1 MSKKPNNASLYNE
14 AQAKD
19 NCGFGLIVNR
29 HGTANREVVQRS
41 ILGLTSMTHR
51 GAIGSDGKTGDGC
64 GLLFDLNK
72 EFFKKAVKKEI
83 HIELP
88 ELFGIAQ
95 VFTAH
100 LLRRDISSV
109 KSILESEGL
118 TLLTIRPVPVKKLI
132 LGPIALESLPHINQL
147 FIAPISKDFN
157 REHFESCLLQA
168 RKKIED
174 IYRDDEKFY
183 ICSMSSQTIVYKGL
197 MLPDAISDFYLDI
210 SKKSFTAKI
219 CLFHQRFST
228 NTQPRWH
235 LAQPFRLLAHN
246 GEINAI
252 RGNRNWVKARASK
265 FSTPLIPGISEFTSL
280 VNETGSDS
288 SALDNM
294 VELLVKGGI
303 NFFRAIRMVLPPA
316 WQNIHTM
323 DPEIRAF
330 HEYNSMHMEAWD
342 GPAGIVMSD
351 GQWAI
356 CVLDRNGLRP
366 ARYQVLHNG
375 MICIASETGIYP
387 TVESEVLK
395 KGRLSPGGIFAVNT
409 ETGEVLDQH
418 VIDDQLK
425 QHKPYRDWLKKSA
438 VYLESTL
445 DAFEGPGIKKIP
457 HKDLVTS
464 SKLFSLFNEER
475 VSIIKPLALEGIEGT
490 GSMGDDTALA
500 VLSSMPRS
508 IYDFFRQQFAQVTNP
523 PIDSLRESS
532 VMSLE
537 TCFGPELNIFEETQ
551 DHARRIVSTSPVLS
565 HKKLTSLLKNPY
577 FKVES
582 FNLIFSPKVQ
592 LQDAL
597 DDLTQKVV
605 QAVKKGV
612 VIIHLNE
619 ILPKGDSLSINALL
633 ATGCIHQE
641 LVKLGLRS
649 DANLIISSATA
660 RDTHQIACLIS
671 FGATAVYPWLAF
683 QIILDLTHRNELK
696 GSPTANC
703 AKYRKGINK
712 GLLKIISKIGI
723 STISSYRGSQLHEI
737 VGLNMDVVNLSF
749 TNTVSRVGGKTFAD
763 LDSEMRALKKYAGSN
778 VSEISLGGL
787 LKFVHGGEYHAY
799 NPEVVKKLQEA
810 VSSSSQ
816 EIYQEY
822 ADLVNLRS
830 PAMLRDLMALHY
842 PKKPKAVKV
851 APISSLLKKFDSAGM
866 SLGALSPDAHET
878 LAEAMNSM
886 GARSNSG
893 EGGEAKERYGT
904 SKMSKIKQ
912 VASGRFGV
920 TPEYLVNA
928 EVLQIKIAQ
937 GAKPGEGGQLPGG
950 KVNALIAK
958 LRYSTPGITLIS
970 PPPHHDIYSIE
981 DLAQLIFDLK
991 QVNPKALVSVKLVS
1005 EPGVGTIAAGVA
1017 KAYADLITISG
1028 HDGGTGASP
1037 LSSIRYAGSPWE
1049 LGLSEAHQALRASNL
1064 RHKVRLQADGGLKTG
1079 LDVIKAAILGAE
1091 SFGFGT
1097 GPMIAMGCKY
1107 LRICHLNNCATGVA
1121 TQRRDIIDH
1130 HFVGEKEKVVNY
1142 FTFIANEARQ
1152 ILSELGVSSIEEIIG
1167 QTKYLKDI
1175 TQLDP
1180 RTKNI
1185 DISAILYTDKKSLA
1199 PHFCMTKSN
1208 NPWDQAKLNQKIMQ
1222 NIKGPISKNIKSNF
1236 SYKISNQDRSV
1247 GAQASG
1253 FIASLY
1259 GERGVIQKQVLNF
1272 HGSAGQ
1278 SFGAWNA
1285 SGLHLKLQGDANDYV
1300 GKGMNGGKIVISN
1313 NSEYA
1318 SHNTPTVLAGN
1329 TALYGATG
1337 GELYVGGVVGERFAV
1352 RNSGASAVIEGA
1364 GDHCCE
1370 YMTGGH
1376 VTVLGEVGSNFGA
1389 GMTGGFAYVLDVN
1402 RRFFDQ
1408 CNRNL
1413 VNLERIVSEDM
1424 ESHRK
1429 FLKQTI
1435 ARHIKETKS
1444 ARAKIILDEF
1454 DRYEPSF
1461 WLVSPA
1467 ALNIQDLLKATTANA
1482 A

>member
-1 MSKKPNNASLYNE
+1 MPQQKPKISLYE
-14 AQAKD
+14 ESQAKD

-29 HGTANREVVQRS
+29 QGTLNRDVVTRS
-41 ILGLTSMTHR
+41 IAGLTSMTHR

-64 GLLFDLNK
+64 GLLFNLNQ
-72 EFFKKAVKKEI
+72 EFFQKRIKKELNI
-83 HIELP
+83 KLP

-95 VFTAH
+95 IF
-100 LLRRDISSV
+100 SSTSLKKNLSTIKAILKLENLIFV
-109 KSILESEGL
+109 CIREVPINKS
-118 TLLTIRPVPVKKLI
+118 V
-132 LGPIALESLPHINQL
+132 LGEIALESLPKINQI
-147 FIAPISKDFN
+147 FVTPISKDLN
-157 REHFESCLLQA
+157 KERFEACLLQS
-168 RKKIED
+168 RKKIEE
-174 IYRDDEKFY
+174 IHNNDEKLY

-197 MLPDAISDFYLDI
+197 MLPDAISNFYQDI
-210 SKKSFTAKI
+210 AKKSFTAKI

-265 FSTPLIPGISEFTSL
+265 FSTPLIPGISKFKSL

-294 VELLVKGGI
+294 IELLVKGGI
-303 NFFRAIRMVLPPA
+303 NFFRSIRMVLPPA

-323 DPEIRAF
+323 DPEVRAF

-351 GQWAI
+351 GEWAI

-366 ARYQVLHNG
+366 ARYQVLADG
-375 MICIASETGIYP
+375 MVVVASETGIYP
-387 TVESEVLK
+387 VKDEEILQ

-409 ETGEVLDQH
+409 ESGEIFDQK
-418 VIDDQLK
+418 VIDEQLK
-425 QHKPYRDWLKKSA
+425 ETKPYREWLKRSA
-438 VYLESTL
+438 IYLESTL
-445 DAFEGPGIKKIP
+445 DAFEGPGIKKI
-457 HKDLVTS
+457 HHHEFIKS
-464 SKLFSLFNEER
+464 SKLFSVFNEER
-475 VSIIKPLALEGIEGT
+475 VSVIKPLALDGLEGT
-490 GSMGDDTALA
+490 GSMGDDTTLA
-500 VLSSMPRS
+500 MLSTMPRS
-508 IYDFFRQQFAQVTNP
+508 IYDYFRQQFAQVTNP

-537 TCFGPELNIFEETQ
+537 VCFGPELNIFKETK
-551 DHARRIVSTSPVLS
+551 DHAKRIVSTSPVLS
-565 HKKLTSLLKNPY
+565 HKKLSTLLKNPY
-577 FKVES
+577 FSSKNFDLQYS
-582 FNLIFSPKVQ
+582 FKTNLKE
-592 LQDAL
+592 AL
-597 DDLTQKVV
+597 NVLTKKVV
-605 QAVKKGV
+605 SAVRRGKI
-612 VIIHLNE
+612 IIHLNE
-619 ILPKGDSLSINALL
+619 KLPEGNKLSINALL
-633 ATGCIHQE
+633 AVGCIHQE
-641 LVKLGLRS
+641 LVRLGLRS
-649 DANLIISSATA
+649 DANLIVSSATA
-660 RDTHQIACLIS
+660 RDTHQIACLLS
-671 FGATAVYPWLAF
+671 FGATAIYPWLAF
-683 QIILDLTHRNELK
+683 QTILDLTHRKELK

-703 AKYRKGINK
+703 ARYRKGINK

-737 VGLNMDVVNLSF
+737 VGLSSDIVNLSF
-749 TNTVSRVGGKTFAD
+749 TNTVSRVGGKTFQD
-763 LDSEMRALKKYAGSN
+763 LDDEMRSLYKYANSN
-778 VSEISLGGL
+778 VSEIGLGGL
-787 LKFVHGGEYHAY
+787 LKFVHGGEYHTY

-810 VSSSSQ
+810 VSLGSKKT
-816 EIYQEY
+816 YKEY
-822 ADLVNLRS
+822 ADLVNLRP
-830 PAMLRDLMALHY
+830 PAMLRDLMEVKF
-842 PKKPKAVKV
+842 PKKPKKIELTHV
-851 APISSLLKKFDSAGM
+851 SELLKKFDSAGM

-950 KVNALIAK
+950 KVNSLIAK

-991 QVNPKALVSVKLVS
+991 QVNSKALVSVKLVS

-1079 LDVIKAAILGAE
+1079 LDVVKAAILGAE

-1107 LRICHLNNCATGVA
+1107 LRICHLNSCATGVA

-1130 HFVGEKEKVVNY
+1130 HYIGEKERVINY
-1142 FTFIANEARQ
+1142 FTFIANEVQ
-1152 ILSELGVSSIEEIIG
+1152 EILTKLGVPNLESIIG
-1167 QTKYLKDI
+1167 QTQYLKDI
-1175 TQLDP
+1175 TQVNP
-1180 RTKNI
+1180 HTQNI
-1185 DISAILYTDKKSLA
+1185 DLSPILYSDQQSNA
-1199 PHFCMTKSN
+1199 PHYCNAISN
-1208 NPWDQAKLNQKIMQ
+1208 DPWDKAELNAKILKDLR
-1222 NIKGPISKNIKSNF
+1222 PSISKAHSTEF
-1236 SYKISNQDRSV
+1236 SYNISNKDRSV
-1247 GAQASG
+1247 GAQVSG
-1253 FIASLY
+1253 LIASLY
-1259 GERGVIQKQVLNF
+1259 GEKGLNQKQTLNF
-1272 HGSAGQ
+1272 KGSAGQ

-1285 SGLHLKLQGDANDYV
+1285 AGLHLKLDGDANDYV
-1300 GKGMNGGKIVISN
+1300 GKGMNGGKIVIS
-1313 NSEYA
+1313 SSGEYA
-1318 SHNTPTVLAGN
+1318 SQDSPTVLAGN

-1337 GELYVGGVVGERFAV
+1337 GELYVGGCVGERFAV

-1376 VTVLGEVGSNFGA
+1376 VTVLGSVGSNFGA
-1389 GMTGGFAYVLDVN
+1389 GMTGGFAYVLDTN

-1408 CNRNL
+1408 CNRSLINL
-1413 VNLERIVSEDM
+1413 DRIVSEEM

-1429 FLKQTI
+1429 FLKQI
-1435 ARHIKETKS
+1435 LARHIKETKS
-1444 ARAKIILDEF
+1444 ERAKLILDEF

>member
-1 MSKKPNNASLYNE
+1 MK
-14 AQAKD
+14 
-19 NCGFGLIVNR
+19 R
-29 HGTANREVVQRS
+29 
-41 ILGLTSMTHR
+41 
-51 GAIGSDGKTGDGC
+51 
-64 GLLFDLNK
+64 
-72 EFFKKAVKKEI
+72 FFKKV
-83 HIELP
+83 
-88 ELFGIAQ
+88 GI
-95 VFTAH
+95 
-100 LLRRDISSV
+100 
-109 KSILESEGL
+109 
-118 TLLTIRPVPVKKLI
+118 
-132 LGPIALESLPHINQL
+132 
-147 FIAPISKDFN
+147 
-157 REHFESCLLQA
+157 
-168 RKKIED
+168 
-174 IYRDDEKFY
+174 
-183 ICSMSSQTIVYKGL
+183 
-197 MLPDAISDFYLDI
+197 
-210 SKKSFTAKI
+210 
-219 CLFHQRFST
+219 
-228 NTQPRWH
+228 
-235 LAQPFRLLAHN
+235 
-246 GEINAI
+246 
-252 RGNRNWVKARASK
+252 
-265 FSTPLIPGISEFTSL
+265 
-280 VNETGSDS
+280 
-288 SALDNM
+288 
-294 VELLVKGGI
+294 
-303 NFFRAIRMVLPPA
+303 
-316 WQNIHTM
+316 
-323 DPEIRAF
+323 
-330 HEYNSMHMEAWD
+330 
-342 GPAGIVMSD
+342 
-351 GQWAI
+351 
-356 CVLDRNGLRP
+356 
-366 ARYQVLHNG
+366 
-375 MICIASETGIYP
+375 
-387 TVESEVLK
+387 
-395 KGRLSPGGIFAVNT
+395 SPGGIFAVNT
-409 ETGEVLDQH
+409 ESGEILDQKI
-418 VIDDQLK
+418 IDDQLK
-425 QHKPYRDWLKKSA
+425 QSKPYRDWLKKSA
-438 VYLESTL
+438 IYLESTL

-457 HKDLVTS
+457 HSEFIKS

-475 VSIIKPLALEGIEGT
+475 VSVIKPLALNGLEGT

-500 VLSSMPRS
+500 MLSSMPRS
-508 IYDFFRQQFAQVTNP
+508 IYDYFRQQFAQVTNP

-537 TCFGPELNIFEETQ
+537 ACFGPELNIFEESK
-551 DHARRIVSTSPVLS
+551 DHAKRIVSTSPVLS
-565 HKKLTSLLKNPY
+565 HKKLAALLNNPY
-577 FKVES
+577 FSSKNFDLQYS
-582 FNLIFSPKVQ
+582 LKSNLKE
-592 LQDAL
+592 AL
-597 DDLTQKVV
+597 NALTKKVV
-605 QAVKKGV
+605 AAVKKGE

-619 ILPKGDSLSINALL
+619 RLPESNKLSINALL
-633 ATGCIHQE
+633 AVGCIHQE
-641 LVKLGLRS
+641 LVRLGLRS
-649 DANLIISSATA
+649 DANLIVSSATA
-660 RDTHQIACLIS
+660 RDTHQIACLLS
-671 FGATAVYPWLAF
+671 FGATAVFPWLAF
-683 QIILDLTHRNELK
+683 QTILDLTHRKELK

-737 VGLNMDVVNLSF
+737 VGLSSDIVDLSF
-749 TNTVSRVGGKTFAD
+749 TNTVSRVGGKTFED
-763 LDSEMRALKKYAGSN
+763 LDAEMRSLNKYANSN
-778 VSEISLGGL
+778 VSEIGLGGL
-787 LKFVHGGEYHAY
+787 LKFVHGGEYHTY

-810 VSSSSQ
+810 VKTGCSKA
-816 EIYQEY
+816 YQEY
-822 ADLVNLRS
+822 ADLVNLRE
-830 PAMLRDLMALHY
+830 PAMLRDLMKINY
-842 PKKPKAVKV
+842 PAKPKRVELEDTKH
-851 APISSLLKKFDSAGM
+851 LLKNFDSAGM

-991 QVNPKALVSVKLVS
+991 QVNSKALVSVKLVS

-1079 LDVIKAAILGAE
+1079 LDVVKAAILGAE

-1130 HFVGEKEKVVNY
+1130 HYIGEKERVINY
-1142 FTFIANEARQ
+1142 FTFIANEVQEILAR
-1152 ILSELGVSSIEEIIG
+1152 LGVPNLESIIG
-1167 QTKYLKDI
+1167 QTQYLKDI
-1175 TQLDP
+1175 TQENP
-1180 RTKNI
+1180 ATENI
-1185 DISAILYTDKKSLA
+1185 DLSPILFSDKKSTA
-1199 PHFCMTKSN
+1199 PHYCNTPSNDPWDKGNLNSKILQDLQSSISN
-1208 NPWDQAKLNQKIMQ
+1208 NHSSD
-1222 NIKGPISKNIKSNF
+1222 F
-1236 SYKISNQDRSV
+1236 YYDISNRDRSV

-1253 FIASLY
+1253 FVASLY
-1259 GERGVIQKQVLNF
+1259 GEKGLKQKQTLNF
-1272 HGSAGQ
+1272 KGSAGQ
-1278 SFGAWNA
+1278 SFGVWNA
-1285 SGLHLKLQGDANDYV
+1285 AGLNLKLNGDANDYV
-1300 GKGMNGGKIVISN
+1300 GKGMNGGKIVIS
-1313 NSEYA
+1313 SSAEYA
-1318 SHNTPTVLAGN
+1318 SQDSPTVLVGN

-1337 GELYVGGVVGERFAV
+1337 GELYVGGSVGERFAV

-1376 VTVLGEVGSNFGA
+1376 VTVLGNVGSNFGA
-1389 GMTGGFAYVLDVN
+1389 GMTGGFAYVLDTN

-1408 CNRNL
+1408 CNRSLINL
-1413 VNLERIVSEDM
+1413 DRIVSEEM

-1429 FLKQTI
+1429 FLKQI
-1435 ARHIKETKS
+1435 LARHIKETKS
-1444 ARAKIILDEF
+1444 ERARVILDEF

>member
-1 MSKKPNNASLYNE
+1 MPQQKPKISLYE
-14 AQAKD
+14 ESQAKD

-29 HGTANREVVQRS
+29 QGTLNRDVVTRS
-41 ILGLTSMTHR
+41 IAGLTSMTHR

-64 GLLFDLNK
+64 GLLFNLNQ
-72 EFFKKAVKKEI
+72 EFFQKRIKKELNI
-83 HIELP
+83 KLP

-95 VFTAH
+95 IF
-100 LLRRDISSV
+100 SSTSLKKNLSTIKAILKLENLIFV
-109 KSILESEGL
+109 CIREVPINKS
-118 TLLTIRPVPVKKLI
+118 V
-132 LGPIALESLPHINQL
+132 LGEIALESLPKINQI
-147 FIAPISKDFN
+147 FVTPISKDLN
-157 REHFESCLLQA
+157 KERFEACLLQS
-168 RKKIED
+168 RKKIEE
-174 IYRDDEKFY
+174 IHNNDEKLY

-197 MLPDAISDFYLDI
+197 MLPDAISNFYQDI
-210 SKKSFTAKI
+210 AKKSFTAKI

-265 FSTPLIPGISEFTSL
+265 FSTPLIPGISKFKSL

-294 VELLVKGGI
+294 IELLVKGGI
-303 NFFRAIRMVLPPA
+303 NFFRSIRMVLPPA

-323 DPEIRAF
+323 DPEVRAF

-351 GQWAI
+351 GEWAI

-366 ARYQVLHNG
+366 ARYQVLADG
-375 MICIASETGIYP
+375 MVVVASETGIYP
-387 TVESEVLK
+387 VKDEEILQ

-409 ETGEVLDQH
+409 ESGEIFDQK
-418 VIDDQLK
+418 VIDEQLK
-425 QHKPYRDWLKKSA
+425 ESKPYREWLKRSA
-438 VYLESTL
+438 IYLESTL
-445 DAFEGPGIKKIP
+445 DAFEGPGIKKI
-457 HKDLVTS
+457 HHHEFIKS
-464 SKLFSLFNEER
+464 SKLFSVFNEER
-475 VSIIKPLALEGIEGT
+475 VSVIKPLALDGLEGT
-490 GSMGDDTALA
+490 GSMGDDTTLA
-500 VLSSMPRS
+500 MLSTMPRS
-508 IYDFFRQQFAQVTNP
+508 IYDYFRQQFAQVTNP

-537 TCFGPELNIFEETQ
+537 VCFGPELNIFKETK
-551 DHARRIVSTSPVLS
+551 DHAKRIVSTSPVLS
-565 HKKLTSLLKNPY
+565 HKKLSTLLKNPY
-577 FKVES
+577 FSSKNFDLQYS
-582 FNLIFSPKVQ
+582 FKTNLKE
-592 LQDAL
+592 AL
-597 DDLTQKVV
+597 NVLTKKVV
-605 QAVKKGV
+605 SAVRRGKI
-612 VIIHLNE
+612 IIHLNE
-619 ILPKGDSLSINALL
+619 KLPEGNKLSINALL
-633 ATGCIHQE
+633 AVGCIHQE
-641 LVKLGLRS
+641 LVRLGLRS
-649 DANLIISSATA
+649 DANLIVSSATA
-660 RDTHQIACLIS
+660 RDTHQIACLLS
-671 FGATAVYPWLAF
+671 FGATAIYPWLAF
-683 QIILDLTHRNELK
+683 QTILDLTHRKELK

-703 AKYRKGINK
+703 ARYRKGINK

-737 VGLNMDVVNLSF
+737 VGLSSDIVNLSF
-749 TNTVSRVGGKTFAD
+749 TNTVSRVGGKTFQD
-763 LDSEMRALKKYAGSN
+763 LDDEMRSLYKYANSN
-778 VSEISLGGL
+778 VSEIGLGGL
-787 LKFVHGGEYHAY
+787 LKFVHGGEYHTY

-810 VSSSSQ
+810 VSLGSKKT
-816 EIYQEY
+816 YKEY
-822 ADLVNLRS
+822 ADLVNLRP
-830 PAMLRDLMALHY
+830 PAMLRDLMEVKF
-842 PKKPKAVKV
+842 PKKPKKIELTHV
-851 APISSLLKKFDSAGM
+851 SELLKKFDSAGM

-950 KVNALIAK
+950 KVNSLIAK

-991 QVNPKALVSVKLVS
+991 QVNSKALVSVKLVS

-1079 LDVIKAAILGAE
+1079 LDVVKAAILGAE

-1107 LRICHLNNCATGVA
+1107 LRICHLNSCATGVA

-1130 HFVGEKEKVVNY
+1130 HYIGEKERVINY
-1142 FTFIANEARQ
+1142 FTFIANEVQ
-1152 ILSELGVSSIEEIIG
+1152 EILTKLGVPNLESIIG
-1167 QTKYLKDI
+1167 QTQYLKDI
-1175 TQLDP
+1175 TQVNP
-1180 RTKNI
+1180 HTQNI
-1185 DISAILYTDKKSLA
+1185 DLSPILYSDQQSNA
-1199 PHFCMTKSN
+1199 PHYCNAISN
-1208 NPWDQAKLNQKIMQ
+1208 DPWDKAELNAKILKDLR
-1222 NIKGPISKNIKSNF
+1222 PSISKAHSTEF
-1236 SYKISNQDRSV
+1236 SYNISNKDRSV
-1247 GAQASG
+1247 GAQVSG
-1253 FIASLY
+1253 LIASLY
-1259 GERGVIQKQVLNF
+1259 GEKGLNQKQTLNF
-1272 HGSAGQ
+1272 KGSAGQ

-1285 SGLHLKLQGDANDYV
+1285 AGLHLKLDGDANDYV
-1300 GKGMNGGKIVISN
+1300 GKGMNGGKIVIS
-1313 NSEYA
+1313 SSGEYA
-1318 SHNTPTVLAGN
+1318 SQDSPTVLAGN

-1337 GELYVGGVVGERFAV
+1337 GELYVGGCVGERFAV

-1376 VTVLGEVGSNFGA
+1376 VTVLGSVGSNFGA
-1389 GMTGGFAYVLDVN
+1389 GMTGGFAYVLDTN

-1408 CNRNL
+1408 CNRSLINL
-1413 VNLERIVSEDM
+1413 DRIVSEEM

-1429 FLKQTI
+1429 FLKQI
-1435 ARHIKETKS
+1435 LARHIKETKS
-1444 ARAKIILDEF
+1444 ERAKLILDEF

-1461 WLVSPA
+1461 WLISPA

>member
-1 MSKKPNNASLYNE
+1 
-14 AQAKD
+14 
-19 NCGFGLIVNR
+19 
-29 HGTANREVVQRS
+29 
-41 ILGLTSMTHR
+41 
-51 GAIGSDGKTGDGC
+51 
-64 GLLFDLNK
+64 
-72 EFFKKAVKKEI
+72 
-83 HIELP
+83 
-88 ELFGIAQ
+88 
-95 VFTAH
+95 
-100 LLRRDISSV
+100 
-109 KSILESEGL
+109 
-118 TLLTIRPVPVKKLI
+118 
-132 LGPIALESLPHINQL
+132 
-147 FIAPISKDFN
+147 
-157 REHFESCLLQA
+157 
-168 RKKIED
+168 
-174 IYRDDEKFY
+174 
-183 ICSMSSQTIVYKGL
+183 
-197 MLPDAISDFYLDI
+197 
-210 SKKSFTAKI
+210 
-219 CLFHQRFST
+219 
-228 NTQPRWH
+228 
-235 LAQPFRLLAHN
+235 
-246 GEINAI
+246 
-252 RGNRNWVKARASK
+252 
-265 FSTPLIPGISEFTSL
+265 
-280 VNETGSDS
+280 
-288 SALDNM
+288 
-294 VELLVKGGI
+294 
-303 NFFRAIRMVLPPA
+303 MVLPPA

-342 GPAGIVMSD
+342 GPAGVVMSD

-375 MICIASETGIYP
+375 MICVASETGIYP
-387 TVESEVLK
+387 TTEEEVLQ

-409 ETGEVLDQH
+409 ETGEVLDQSA
-418 VIDDQLK
+418 IDNQLK
-425 QHKPYRDWLKKSA
+425 QHKPYREWLKKSA

-445 DAFEGPGIKKIP
+445 DAFEGPSIKKMP
-457 HKDLVTS
+457 HADLITA

-475 VSIIKPLALEGIEGT
+475 VSIIKPLALAGIEGT

-500 VLSSMPRS
+500 VLSRLPRS
-508 IYDFFRQQFAQVTNP
+508 IYDYFRQQFAQVTNP
-523 PIDSLRESS
+523 PIDSLRETS

-537 TCFGPELNIFEETQ
+537 TCFGPELNIFEETAE
-551 DHARRIVSTSPVLS
+551 HAKRIVSTSPVLS
-565 HKKLTSLLKNPY
+565 HKKLNSLLKNSY

-582 FNLIFSPKVQ
+582 FDLTYPQK
-592 LQDAL
+592 LELADAL
-597 DDLTQKVV
+597 EDLTNKVIN
-605 QAVKKGV
+605 AVKKGV

-619 ILPKGDSLSINALL
+619 ILPKGDALSINALL
-633 ATGCIHQE
+633 AVGCIHQE

-649 DANLIISSATA
+649 DANLLVSSASA
-660 RDTHQIACLIS
+660 RDTHQIACLLS
-671 FGATAVYPWLAF
+671 FGATAVFPWLAF

-696 GSPTANC
+696 GSATANC

-737 VGLNMDVVNLSF
+737 VGLNRDVVQLSF
-749 TNTVSRVGGKTFAD
+749 TNTVSRVGGKTFND
-763 LDSEMRALKKYAGSN
+763 LDTEMRSLKKYAHSN

-810 VSSSSQ
+810 VSSGS
-816 EIYQEY
+816 EKTYKEY
-822 ADLVNLRS
+822 ADLVNFRP
-830 PAMLRDLMALHY
+830 PAMLRDLMTLKY
-842 PKKPKAVKV
+842 PKKPKKV
-851 APISSLLKKFDSAGM
+851 TVVPIKSMLKKFDSAGM

-1037 LSSIRYAGSPWE
+1037 LSSIRHAGSPWE

-1130 HFVGEKEKVVNY
+1130 HFVGEKEKVINY
-1142 FTFIANEARQ
+1142 FTFIANEVRQ
-1152 ILSELGVSSIEEIIG
+1152 ILSELGVSSIEDIIG
-1167 QTKYLKDI
+1167 QTQYLEDI

-1185 DISAILYTDKKSLA
+1185 DISAILYSDRQSTSSHYCNT
-1199 PHFCMTKSN
+1199 PSN
-1208 NPWDQAKLNQKIMQ
+1208 DPWDQADLNKKIMR
-1222 NIKGPISKNIKSNF
+1222 NLKDSISKNKEANF
-1236 SYKISNQDRSV
+1236 SYKISNRDRSV

-1259 GERGVIQKQVLNF
+1259 GERGVTQTQTLNF
-1272 HGSAGQ
+1272 KGSAGQ

-1285 SGLHLKLQGDANDYV
+1285 NGLNLILQGDANDYV

-1313 NSEYA
+1313 ASQYA
-1318 SHNTPTVLAGN
+1318 SQSTPTVLAGN

-1337 GELYVGGVVGERFAV
+1337 GELYVGGSAGERFAV

-1376 VTVLGEVGSNFGA
+1376 VTVIGDVGSNFGA
-1389 GMTGGFAYVLDVN
+1389 GMTGGFAYVLDTN

-1408 CNRNL
+1408 CNRSL
-1413 VNLERIVSEDM
+1413 VNLDRIVSEDM

-1429 FLKQTI
+1429 FLKQI
-1435 ARHIKETKS
+1435 LARHIKETKS
-1444 ARAKIILDEF
+1444 LRAKTILYEF
-1454 DRYEPSF
+1454 DRYSPSF

-1467 ALNIQDLLKATTANA
+1467 ALNIKDLLKATTANA

>member
-1 MSKKPNNASLYNE
+1 
-14 AQAKD
+14 
-19 NCGFGLIVNR
+19 
-29 HGTANREVVQRS
+29 
-41 ILGLTSMTHR
+41 
-51 GAIGSDGKTGDGC
+51 
-64 GLLFDLNK
+64 
-72 EFFKKAVKKEI
+72 
-83 HIELP
+83 
-88 ELFGIAQ
+88 
-95 VFTAH
+95 
-100 LLRRDISSV
+100 
-109 KSILESEGL
+109 
-118 TLLTIRPVPVKKLI
+118 
-132 LGPIALESLPHINQL
+132 
-147 FIAPISKDFN
+147 
-157 REHFESCLLQA
+157 
-168 RKKIED
+168 
-174 IYRDDEKFY
+174 
-183 ICSMSSQTIVYKGL
+183 
-197 MLPDAISDFYLDI
+197 
-210 SKKSFTAKI
+210 
-219 CLFHQRFST
+219 
-228 NTQPRWH
+228 
-235 LAQPFRLLAHN
+235 
-246 GEINAI
+246 
-252 RGNRNWVKARASK
+252 
-265 FSTPLIPGISEFTSL
+265 
-280 VNETGSDS
+280 
-288 SALDNM
+288 
-294 VELLVKGGI
+294 
-303 NFFRAIRMVLPPA
+303 
-316 WQNIHTM
+316 M
-323 DPEIRAF
+323 DPEVRAF

-351 GQWAI
+351 GEWAI

-366 ARYQVLHNG
+366 ARYQVLANG
-375 MICIASETGIYP
+375 MITVASETGIYP
-387 TVESEVLK
+387 VADEEILQ

-409 ETGEVLDQH
+409 ESGEILDQKI
-418 VIDDQLK
+418 IDDQLK
-425 QHKPYRDWLKKSA
+425 QRKPYRDWLKKSA
-438 VYLESTL
+438 IYLESTL
-445 DAFEGPGIKKIP
+445 DAFEGPSIKKIP
-457 HKDLVTS
+457 HSEFIKS
-464 SKLFSLFNEER
+464 SKLFSLYNEER
-475 VSIIKPLALEGIEGT
+475 VSVIKPLALDGLEGT

-500 VLSSMPRS
+500 MLSSMPRS
-508 IYDFFRQQFAQVTNP
+508 IYDYFRQQFAQVTNP

-537 TCFGPELNIFEETQ
+537 ACFGPELNIFEESK
-551 DHARRIVSTSPVLS
+551 DHAKRIVSTSPLLS
-565 HKKLTSLLKNPY
+565 HKKLSALLKNPY
-577 FKVES
+577 FSSKN
-582 FNLIFSPKVQ
+582 FDLQYSPKSN
-592 LQDAL
+592 LKDAL
-597 DDLTQKVV
+597 NELTKKVV
-605 QAVKKGV
+605 SAVRNGEI
-612 VIIHLNE
+612 IIHLNE
-619 ILPKGDSLSINALL
+619 KLPDGNKLSINALL
-633 ATGCIHQE
+633 AVGCIHQE
-641 LVKLGLRS
+641 LVRLGLRS
-649 DANLIISSATA
+649 NANLIVSSATA
-660 RDTHQIACLIS
+660 RDTHQIACLLS
-671 FGATAVYPWLAF
+671 FGATAVFPWLAF
-683 QIILDLTHRNELK
+683 QTILDLTYRKELK

-737 VGLNMDVVNLSF
+737 VGLSSDIVDLSF
-749 TNTVSRVGGKTFAD
+749 TNTVSRVGGKTFED
-763 LDSEMRALKKYAGSN
+763 LDAEMRSLNKYANSN
-778 VSEISLGGL
+778 VSEIGLGGL
-787 LKFVHGGEYHAY
+787 LKFVHGGEYHTY

-810 VSSSSQ
+810 VRTGSNQ
-816 EIYQEY
+816 AYQEY
-822 ADLVNLRS
+822 AALVNLRD
-830 PAMLRDLMALHY
+830 PAMLRDLMRVKF
-842 PKKPKAVKV
+842 PKHPQKV
-851 APISSLLKKFDSAGM
+851 QPYNTKLLLKKFDSAGM

-950 KVNALIAK
+950 KVNELIAK

-991 QVNPKALVSVKLVS
+991 QVNSKALVSVKLVS

-1079 LDVIKAAILGAE
+1079 LDVVKAAILGAE

-1130 HFVGEKEKVVNY
+1130 HYIGEKDRVINY
-1142 FTFIANEARQ
+1142 FSFIANEVQ
-1152 ILSELGVSSIEEIIG
+1152 EILVKLGVPDLESIIG
-1167 QTKYLKDI
+1167 QTHFLEDI
-1175 TQLDP
+1175 TQDNST
-1180 RTKNI
+1180 TKNI
-1185 DISAILYTDKKSLA
+1185 DLSPILYSDKKSHA
-1199 PHFCMTKSN
+1199 PHYCKSSSN
-1208 NPWDQAKLNQKIMQ
+1208 DPWDKATLNTKILQ
-1222 NIKGPISKNIKSNF
+1222 DIKSSIANDQKSEF
-1236 SYKISNQDRSV
+1236 HYKISNRDRSV

-1253 FIASLY
+1253 YIASLY
-1259 GERGVIQKQVLNF
+1259 GERGLKQKQILNF
-1272 HGSAGQ
+1272 VGSAGQ
-1278 SFGAWNA
+1278 SFGVWNA
-1285 SGLHLKLQGDANDYV
+1285 AGLTLNLNGDANDYV
-1300 GKGMNGGKIVISN
+1300 GKGMNGGKIIIS
-1313 NSEYA
+1313 SSAEYA
-1318 SHNTPTVLAGN
+1318 SQKSPSVLVGN

-1337 GELYVGGVVGERFAV
+1337 GELYVGGCVGERFAV

-1376 VTVLGEVGSNFGA
+1376 VTVLGNVGANFGA
-1389 GMTGGFAYVLDVN
+1389 GMTGGFAYVLDTD

-1408 CNRNL
+1408 CNRSLINL
-1413 VNLERIVSEDM
+1413 DRIVSEEM

-1429 FLKQTI
+1429 FLKQII

-1444 ARAKIILDEF
+1444 ERAKVILDEF

>member
-1 MSKKPNNASLYNE
+1 MPQQHKTASLYSE
-14 AQAKD
+14 SQAKD

-29 HGTANREVVQRS
+29 NGALKREVVTRS
-41 ILGLTSMTHR
+41 IAGLTSMTHR

-64 GLLFDLNK
+64 GLLFDLNRK
-72 EFFKKAVKKEI
+72 FFQKTIKKELNI
-83 HIELP
+83 DLP

-95 VFTAH
+95 IFSSHV
-100 LLRRDISSV
+100 LKKDIDTIT
-109 KSILESEGL
+109 SILQSENLSFVCKRKVPINES
-118 TLLTIRPVPVKKLI
+118 V
-132 LGPIALESLPHINQL
+132 LGEIALESIPKINQI
-147 FIAPISKDFN
+147 FIVPISNNFSKE
-157 REHFESCLLQA
+157 RFESCLLQA
-168 RKKIED
+168 RKKIEE
-174 IYRDDEKFY
+174 IYNNEEKLY

-197 MLPDAISDFYLDI
+197 MLPNAISKFYSDI
-210 SKKSFTAKI
+210 DKKSFTAKI

-265 FSTPLIPGISEFTSL
+265 FSTPLIPDIGEFKSL

-294 VELLVKGGI
+294 IEILVRGGI
-303 NFFRAIRMVLPPA
+303 NFFRSIRMVLPPA

-323 DPEIRAF
+323 DPEVRAF

-351 GQWAI
+351 GKWAI

-366 ARYQVLHNG
+366 SRYQVLKNG
-375 MICIASETGIYP
+375 MISVASETGIYP
-387 TVESEVLK
+387 VEDDEILQ
-395 KGRLSPGGIFAVNT
+395 KGRLTPGGIFAVNT
-409 ETGEVLDQH
+409 DSGEIFDQNI
-418 VIDDQLK
+418 IDNKLK
-425 QHKPYRDWLKKSA
+425 KNKPYRDWLRKSA
-438 VYLESTL
+438 IYLESTL

-457 HKDLVTS
+457 HADLVKS

-475 VSIIKPLALEGIEGT
+475 VSVIKPLALDGIEGT

-500 VLSSMPRS
+500 MLSSMPRS
-508 IYDFFRQQFAQVTNP
+508 IYDYFRQQFAQVTNP
-523 PIDSLRESS
+523 PIDSLRETS

-537 TCFGPELNIFEETQ
+537 TCFGPELNIFEETK
-551 DHARRIVSTSPVLS
+551 DHAKRIVSTSPVLS
-565 HKKLTSLLKNPY
+565 HKKLSSLLKNTY
-577 FKVES
+577 FQSKTFDLHYS
-582 FNLIFSPKVQ
+582 AKSNLKN
-592 LQDAL
+592 AL
-597 DDLTQKVV
+597 YELTEEVV
-605 QAVKKGV
+605 SSVKKGD

-619 ILPKGDSLSINALL
+619 KLPEGNKLSINALL
-633 ATGCIHQE
+633 AVGCIHQE
-641 LVKLGLRS
+641 LVRMGLRS
-649 DANLIISSATA
+649 DANLIVSSASA
-660 RDTHQIACLIS
+660 RDTHQIACLLS

-683 QIILDLTHRNELK
+683 QTILDLTHRKELK

-703 AKYRKGINK
+703 AMYRKGINK

-737 VGLNMDVVNLSF
+737 VGLNNDIVNYSF
-749 TNTVSRVGGKTFAD
+749 TNTVSRVGGKNFED
-763 LDSEMRALKKYAGSN
+763 LDHEMRSLKEYADSN
-778 VSEISLGGL
+778 VSEIGLGGL
-787 LKFVHGGEYHAY
+787 LKFVHGGEYHTY

-810 VSSSSQ
+810 VKTGSKDA
-816 EIYQEY
+816 YQQY
-822 ADLVNLRS
+822 ANLVNHRP
-830 PAMLRDLMALHY
+830 PAMLRDLLEINY
-842 PKKPKAVKV
+842 PKKAKKV
-851 APISSLLKKFDSAGM
+851 EPVEIHHLLKKFDSAGM
-866 SLGALSPDAHET
+866 SLGALSPNAHET

-950 KVNALIAK
+950 KVNQLIAK

-991 QVNPKALVSVKLVS
+991 QVNSDALVSVKLVS

-1079 LDVIKAAILGAE
+1079 LDVVKAAILGAE

-1121 TQRRDIIDH
+1121 TQRKDIIDH
-1130 HFVGEKEKVVNY
+1130 HYVGEKERVINY
-1142 FTFIANEARQ
+1142 FTFIAEEVQ
-1152 ILSELGVSSIEEIIG
+1152 EILSNLGVTSLESIIG
-1167 QTKYLKDI
+1167 QTQYLKDI
-1175 TQLDP
+1175 TQLNP
-1180 RTKNI
+1180 STKNI
-1185 DISAILYTDKKSLA
+1185 DLSPILFSDKKSKA
-1199 PHFCMTKSN
+1199 PHFCNTPSN
-1208 NPWDQAKLNQKIMQ
+1208 DPWDKADLNKKML
-1222 NIKGPISKNIKSNF
+1222 KDLKSSISKGKSADF
-1236 SYKISNQDRSV
+1236 AYKISNRDRSV
-1247 GAQASG
+1247 GAQVSG

-1259 GERGVIQKQVLNF
+1259 GEEGCKEEQNINF
-1272 HGSAGQ
+1272 DGSAGQ

-1285 SGLHLKLQGDANDYV
+1285 AGLNLRLNGDANDYV
-1300 GKGMNGGKIVISN
+1300 GKGMNGGKIVIS
-1313 NSEYA
+1313 STGDFA
-1318 SHNTPTVLAGN
+1318 LKDSPAVLAGN

-1337 GELYVGGVVGERFAV
+1337 GELYVGGLVGERFAV
-1352 RNSGASAVIEGA
+1352 RNSGATAVIEGA

-1389 GMTGGFAYVLDVN
+1389 GMTGGFAYVLDTN
-1402 RRFFDQ
+1402 RKFFDQ
-1408 CNRNL
+1408 CNRSL
-1413 VNLERIVSEDM
+1413 VNLDRIVSEEM

-1429 FLKQTI
+1429 FLKQII

-1444 ARAKIILDEF
+1444 ERAKLILNEF
-1454 DRYEPSF
+1454 DRFQPSF

>member
-1 MSKKPNNASLYNE
+1 
-14 AQAKD
+14 
-19 NCGFGLIVNR
+19 
-29 HGTANREVVQRS
+29 
-41 ILGLTSMTHR
+41 
-51 GAIGSDGKTGDGC
+51 
-64 GLLFDLNK
+64 
-72 EFFKKAVKKEI
+72 
-83 HIELP
+83 
-88 ELFGIAQ
+88 
-95 VFTAH
+95 
-100 LLRRDISSV
+100 
-109 KSILESEGL
+109 
-118 TLLTIRPVPVKKLI
+118 
-132 LGPIALESLPHINQL
+132 
-147 FIAPISKDFN
+147 
-157 REHFESCLLQA
+157 
-168 RKKIED
+168 
-174 IYRDDEKFY
+174 
-183 ICSMSSQTIVYKGL
+183 
-197 MLPDAISDFYLDI
+197 
-210 SKKSFTAKI
+210 
-219 CLFHQRFST
+219 
-228 NTQPRWH
+228 
-235 LAQPFRLLAHN
+235 
-246 GEINAI
+246 
-252 RGNRNWVKARASK
+252 
-265 FSTPLIPGISEFTSL
+265 
-280 VNETGSDS
+280 
-288 SALDNM
+288 
-294 VELLVKGGI
+294 
-303 NFFRAIRMVLPPA
+303 
-316 WQNIHTM
+316 M
-323 DPEIRAF
+323 DPEVRAF

-351 GQWAI
+351 GEWAI

-366 ARYQVLHNG
+366 ARYQVLANG
-375 MICIASETGIYP
+375 MITVASETGIYP
-387 TVESEVLK
+387 VADEEILQ

-409 ETGEVLDQH
+409 ESGEILDQKI
-418 VIDDQLK
+418 IDDQLK
-425 QHKPYRDWLKKSA
+425 QRKPYRDWLKKSA
-438 VYLESTL
+438 IYLESTL
-445 DAFEGPGIKKIP
+445 DAFEGPSIKKIP
-457 HKDLVTS
+457 HSEFIKS
-464 SKLFSLFNEER
+464 SKLFSLYNEER
-475 VSIIKPLALEGIEGT
+475 VSVIKPLALDGLEGT

-500 VLSSMPRS
+500 MLSSMPRS
-508 IYDFFRQQFAQVTNP
+508 IYDYFRQQFAQVTNP

-537 TCFGPELNIFEETQ
+537 ACFGPELNIFEESK
-551 DHARRIVSTSPVLS
+551 DHAKRIVSTSPLLS
-565 HKKLTSLLKNPY
+565 HKKLSALLKNPY
-577 FKVES
+577 FSSKN
-582 FNLIFSPKVQ
+582 FDLQYSPKSN
-592 LQDAL
+592 LKDAL
-597 DDLTQKVV
+597 KELTKKVV
-605 QAVKKGV
+605 SAVRNGEI
-612 VIIHLNE
+612 IIHLNE
-619 ILPKGDSLSINALL
+619 KLPDGNKLSINALL
-633 ATGCIHQE
+633 AVGCIHQE
-641 LVKLGLRS
+641 LVRLGLRS
-649 DANLIISSATA
+649 NANLIVSSATA
-660 RDTHQIACLIS
+660 RDTHQIACLLS
-671 FGATAVYPWLAF
+671 FGATAVFPWLAF
-683 QIILDLTHRNELK
+683 QTILDLTYRKELK

-737 VGLNMDVVNLSF
+737 VGLSSDIVDLSF
-749 TNTVSRVGGKTFAD
+749 TNTVSRVGGKTFED
-763 LDSEMRALKKYAGSN
+763 LDAEMRSLNKYANSN
-778 VSEISLGGL
+778 VSEIGLGGL
-787 LKFVHGGEYHAY
+787 LKFVHGGEYHTY

-810 VSSSSQ
+810 VRTGSNQ
-816 EIYQEY
+816 AYQDY
-822 ADLVNLRS
+822 AALVNLRD
-830 PAMLRDLMALHY
+830 PAMLRDLMRVKF
-842 PKKPKAVKV
+842 PKNPQKV
-851 APISSLLKKFDSAGM
+851 QPYNTKLLLKKFDSAGM

-950 KVNALIAK
+950 KVNELIAK

-991 QVNPKALVSVKLVS
+991 QVNSKALVSVKLVS

-1079 LDVIKAAILGAE
+1079 LDVVKAAILGAE

-1130 HFVGEKEKVVNY
+1130 HYIGEKDRVINY
-1142 FTFIANEARQ
+1142 FSFIANEVQ
-1152 ILSELGVSSIEEIIG
+1152 EILVKLGVPDLESIIG
-1167 QTKYLKDI
+1167 QTHFLEDI
-1175 TQLDP
+1175 TQDNST
-1180 RTKNI
+1180 TKNI
-1185 DISAILYTDKKSLA
+1185 DLSPILYSDKKSHA
-1199 PHFCMTKSN
+1199 PHYCKSSSN
-1208 NPWDQAKLNQKIMQ
+1208 DPWDKATLNTKILQ
-1222 NIKGPISKNIKSNF
+1222 DIKSSIANDQKSEF
-1236 SYKISNQDRSV
+1236 HYKISNRDRSV

-1253 FIASLY
+1253 YIASLY
-1259 GERGVIQKQVLNF
+1259 GERGLKQKQILNF
-1272 HGSAGQ
+1272 VGSAGQ
-1278 SFGAWNA
+1278 SFGVWNA
-1285 SGLHLKLQGDANDYV
+1285 AGLTLNLNGDANDYV
-1300 GKGMNGGKIVISN
+1300 GKGMNGGKIIIS
-1313 NSEYA
+1313 SSAEYA
-1318 SHNTPTVLAGN
+1318 SQKSPSVLVGN

-1337 GELYVGGVVGERFAV
+1337 GELYVGGCVGERFAV

-1376 VTVLGEVGSNFGA
+1376 VTVLGNVGANFGA
-1389 GMTGGFAYVLDVN
+1389 GMTGGFAYVLDTD

-1408 CNRNL
+1408 CNRSLINL
-1413 VNLERIVSEDM
+1413 DRIVSEEM

-1429 FLKQTI
+1429 FLKQII

-1444 ARAKIILDEF
+1444 ERAKVILDEF